1 MKRIQSIEEV
11 VKEKVLSAKTIV
23 YSLIE
28 QSFEELQANLLGTI
42 TKINDDLG
50 LFSLQKAESIDAALE
65 KKL

>member
-28 QSFEELQANLLGTI
+28 QSFEEL
-42 TKINDDLG
+42 
-50 LFSLQKAESIDAALE
+50 
-65 KKL
+65 